1 MLSKLATAGA
11 FGTHDKPARSSEQ
24 ICMTV
29 DAAWTRRSSGRENSP
44 SCPTMVAGHAL
55 IPLPQVNAPRWLV
68 VRDELSRPI
77 EALTLAPMAD
87 LRAALL
93 EEREARAQE
102 GWQAEEIA
110 PSVAFFFCTR
120 DGARRCVRIEAFAP
134 GTAPL

>member
-1 MLSKLATAGA
+1 MDA
-11 FGTHDKPARSSEQ
+11 PQQRAREFAV
-24 ICMTV
+24 MPHHGRR
-29 DAAWTRRSSGRENSP
+29 TRP
-44 SCPTMVAGHAL
+44 D
-55 IPLPQVNAPRWLV
+55 PLTQVNAPRWLV

-102 GWQAEEIA
+102 GWQAEEIT
-110 PSVAFFFCTR
+110 PSVALFFCTR
-120 DGARRCVRIEAFAP
+120 DGARRSVRIEAFAP